1 VTLDNTAL
9 GGKMYLM
16 RLATNTHI
24 LLKYIEISIYS
35 HMCEWLY
42 DISNYTYMHIY
53 IDIYIYICAVAE
65 NGGEGGKGRGGEGS
79 RGEGGGSTPLY
90 EMRDATHM
98 K

>member
-1 VTLDNTAL
+1 
-9 GGKMYLM
+9 
-16 RLATNTHI
+16 
-24 LLKYIEISIYS
+24 
-35 HMCEWLY
+35 
-42 DISNYTYMHIY
+42 MHIY